1 MLALFMEPAP
11 LLKIR
16 MLIVLTAF
24 STAFDL
30 AHSNWKVDYGA
41 LLHVSLHELD
51 DFPKSSGFSSY
62 YLLYLTCLL
71 LWITWF
77 IKNSFHPCLLKREKE
92 VTKDNI
98 RRDSEGSLTLK
109 KKNSVGPSSELHKKR
124 IMNERKCYCFCF
136 AHSKWLNLHLNVMV
150 GLWLKVRTF
159 TFTFKIFMTQMS
171 IIFRTWLSA

>member
-16 MLIVLTAF
+16 MLIVPTAF

-51 DFPKSSGFSSY
+51 DCPKSSGFSSY

-77 IKNSFHPCLLKREKE
+77 IKNSFHPCLLKKEKE

-98 RRDSEGSLTLK
+98 RRDSGGSLTLK
-109 KKNSVGPSSELHKKR
+109 KKKKILWDPVQNYTKKGSWMKENDILSTLHSP
-124 IMNERKCYCFCF
+124 ND
-136 AHSKWLNLHLNVMV
+136 L
-150 GLWLKVRTF
+150 T
-159 TFTFKIFMTQMS
+159 S
-171 IIFRTWLSA
+171 IWK

>member
-16 MLIVLTAF
+16 MLIVPTAF

-51 DFPKSSGFSSY
+51 DCPKSSGFSSY

-77 IKNSFHPCLLKREKE
+77 IKNSFHPCLLKKEKE

-98 RRDSEGSLTLK
+98 RRDSGGSLTLK
-109 KKNSVGPSSELHKKR
+109 KKKKFYGTQFR
-124 IMNERKCYCFCF
+124 ITQKKDHEWKKMLFFLLCT
-136 AHSKWLNLHLNVMV
+136 LQ
-150 GLWLKVRTF
+150 
-159 TFTFKIFMTQMS
+159 MT
-171 IIFRTWLSA
+171 